1 MAHLLRL
8 DRVEQEVREPGGNVK
23 VQYLAAQSKP
33 TIDVMAGG
41 NRMNPLPFTESAVE
55 LIEKG
60 SLPLLAIESEAWN
73 RTRFTLCLNL
83 RVVGVQTT
91 SNRIR

>member
-8 DRVEQEVREPGGNVK
+8 DRVEQEVREPGGNMK

-33 TIDVMAGG
+33 TIDVMDGG
-41 NRMNPLPFTESAVE
+41 NRMNPLSFTESAVE

-73 RTRFTLCLNL
+73 RISIFNE
-83 RVVGVQTT
+83 
-91 SNRIR
+91 